1 MIGIGLD
8 LCQIARMEKLLQEGE
23 GFLRRYFTQE
33 EQEYIKA
40 RGKTGAQS
48 MAAMYAAKEAFLKA
62 LGTGIGGGVS
72 LLEVGV
78 AHESGG
84 RPAYRLTGEALEKMK
99 ELGASRAWLSLTHE
113 AGLAGAMAVIE

>member
-78 AHESGG
+78 VHESGG

-99 ELGASRAWLSLTHE
+99 ELGANRAWLSLTHE
-113 AGLAGAMAVIE
+113 AGLAAAMAVIE